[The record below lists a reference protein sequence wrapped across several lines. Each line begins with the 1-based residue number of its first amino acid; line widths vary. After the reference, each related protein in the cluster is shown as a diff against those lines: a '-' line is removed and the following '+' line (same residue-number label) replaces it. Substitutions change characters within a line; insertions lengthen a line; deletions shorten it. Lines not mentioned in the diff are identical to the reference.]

1 MRTMEIQEF
10 GRILVLVPH
19 QDDEL
24 LLTAGL
30 LHTAAAKHM
39 RPQVAMVTNGDY
51 GCNDHTV
58 GYARL
63 RETIEGLRLIGVPE
77 ADLTILGYADT
88 GMPRADS
95 FIAGLYEETDENKVH
110 PSHCGIETYGLP
122 EMPEFHRQRTGQPA
136 PYTRA
141 AFAAD
146 IRDLIDV
153 VQPDSI
159 VTMAICD
166 THGDHSGLFE
176 FTRDEL
182 QRRKAAGEPIP
193 ALYAGIVHS
202 PAGDE
207 NWPLRNGVQPL
218 TCPEGLEEACDL
230 RWDERIV
237 MPVPEDMRNEDLE
250 HNLKHRAISCH
261 RTALKPDAV
270 DFLYSFVKADEVFWR
285 IEI

>member
-1 MRTMEIQEF
+1 MDIQEL
-10 GRILVLVPH
+10 GKILVLVPH

-30 LHTAAAKHM
+30 LHRAAAKRM
-39 RPQVAMVTNGDY
+39 RPHVAMVTNGDY
-51 GCNDHTV
+51 GCHDHTV

-63 RETIEGLRLIGVPE
+63 RETIEGLRLIGV
-77 ADLTILGYADT
+77 AATDLTILGYADT
-88 GMPRADS
+88 GMPREDS

-110 PSHCGIETYGLP
+110 PSHCGEETYGLP
-122 EMPEFHRQRTGQPA
+122 EMAEFHRQRTGQPA

-141 AFAAD
+141 AFTAD

-153 VQPDSI
+153 IRPDSI

-182 QRRKAAGEPIP
+182 QRRKAAGEAVP
-193 ALYAGIVHS
+193 ALYVGVVHS

-218 TCPEGLEEACDL
+218 TCPQGLEEACGL
-230 RWDERIV
+230 VWDERIV
-237 MPVPEDMRNEDLE
+237 MPVPEDMLSEDPE
-250 HNLKHRAISCH
+250 QNLKHRAISCH

-285 IEI
+285 IEV